1 MRPSNI
7 ITKSCALMLVTF
19 FTAGSNADEFA
30 SRQIIE
36 YARACDLSLQVNI
49 PSIRSGDLELA
60 AYTKVF

>member
-1 MRPSNI
+1 
-7 ITKSCALMLVTF
+7 MLVTF